1 MFYNRVMTAPLPIQQ
16 LGDIATR
23 EGLDPRYVLTDI
35 DDTLTVGGKITA
47 RALDAMERL
56 QEAGIACIA
65 VTGRPAGW
73 CDHFAR
79 MWPVVAVVGE
89 NGAFYFRYDA
99 KAQRVI
105 RRYAMDTEIREAHRR
120 KLGDLKRDVLKK
132 VPGVQIASDQDY
144 RIADLAIDYAED
156 VGLLGEDVIEAILER
171 CRAHGATAKVSS
183 IHVNTWYGDYDKSGM
198 LIKLMERE
206 FGLKLKEARR
216 CALYIGDS
224 PNDEPLFQTFRLS
237 VGVANIEPFMDR
249 FDHPPRFVC
258 TLAEG
263 HGFAEMVDVLIE
275 HRKGR

>member
-1 MFYNRVMTAPLPIQQ
+1 MPIRQ
-16 LGDIATR
+16 LGAVIKR
-23 EGLDPRYVLTDI
+23 EGLTPRFVLTDI

-47 RALDAMERL
+47 SGLAAMERL
-56 QEAGIACIA
+56 REAGIACIA

-79 MWPVVAVVGE
+79 MWPIEAVVGE

-99 KAQRVI
+99 QSQRVI
-105 RRYAMDTEIREAHRR
+105 RRYAMEAETRR
-120 KLGDLKRDVLKK
+120 RNRAKLDDLERDVLAT
-132 VPGVQIASDQDY
+132 VPGVRIASDQDY

-156 VGLLGEDVIEAILER
+156 VGPLGDAVISAILEC

-198 LIKLMERE
+198 LIELMERE
-206 FGLKLKEARR
+206 FGLSAEEARR

-224 PNDEPLFQTFRLS
+224 PNDEPLFRTFPLS
-237 VGVANIEPFMDR
+237 VGVANIAPFMDR
-249 FDHPPRFVC
+249 FEHPPRFVC

-263 HGFAEMVDVLIE
+263 DGFAEMADELIRCSDE
-275 HRKGR
+275 R